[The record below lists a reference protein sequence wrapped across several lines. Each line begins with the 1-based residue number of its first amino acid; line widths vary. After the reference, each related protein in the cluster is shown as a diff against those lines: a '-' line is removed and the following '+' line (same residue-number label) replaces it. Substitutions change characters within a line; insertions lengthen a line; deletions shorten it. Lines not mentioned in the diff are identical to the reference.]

1 MPAPTPK
8 LLARWPI
15 LLRGLWIVT
24 GVLILAGPAGL
35 AGSAGDRSG
44 PVRAVSSVLAAL
56 VWGLGLVAVLVPHP
70 IGLTTLRLGAPALA
84 ALAAVG
90 LADGGP
96 VPVAAAVAAALS
108 VATVAAAP
116 TGEWCVDGPAYPNEA
131 RFPLRPPAVHQLV
144 TVPVLGAAVVATT
157 LGGPLLLAARQWIP
171 GAIVSALSIAALVVG
186 ARSLHQL
193 SRRYVVFVPAGF
205 VVHDHLV
212 LREPVLFR
220 RALVERIELT
230 PEGSDT
236 LDLTAAA
243 PGLSIDVLLEEKVE
257 ITRLSADRRSADI
270 GSTARFRVAPTRP
283 GRVLAE
289 ARARRY
295 PVG

>member
-1 MPAPTPK
+1 MPAPTSP
-8 LLARWPI
+8 LLARWP
-15 LLRGLWIVT
+15 LVLRVLWGAT
-24 GVLILAGPAGL
+24 GVLLLAGL
-35 AGSAGDRSG
+35 AQATDGRSG
-44 PVRAVSSVLAAL
+44 PVRAVLLVLTAV

-84 ALAAVG
+84 VLAAVG

-96 VPVAAAVAAALS
+96 VPVAAAAVTALTLMVA
-108 VATVAAAP
+108 AAAP
-116 TGEWCVDGPAYPNEA
+116 TGEWCIDGPAYPNET
-131 RFPLRPPAVHQLV
+131 RFPLRPPAVHQLL
-144 TVPVLGAAVVATT
+144 TVPVLGAAVVATG
-157 LGGPLLLAARQWIP
+157 LGGPLLLAARQWVP
-171 GAIVSALSIAALVVG
+171 GAIVSALSIAAVVVG

-193 SRRYVVFVPAGF
+193 SRRFVVFVPAGF

-236 LDLTAAA
+236 LDLTAGA
-243 PGLSIDVLLEEKVE
+243 PGLSVDVMLEEKVE
-257 ITRLSADRRSADI
+257 ITRLSSDRRSADI

-295 PVG
+295 PAG